1 MRERSLALAALHHIE
16 RGQGEPLVLLH
27 PIGLDHS
34 FWPGLIELCAAT
46 RRVFA
51 FDLPGHG
58 RSPAAPEAT
67 MTAYVEAV
75 KQTLDALAI
84 EKAAVLG
91 LSFGGMIAQ
100 ELAIRFPDR
109 VDRLIVCACAA
120 RIPPEA
126 REAVAARGQASLER
140 GMSAVV
146 DTTLQRWFTA
156 SFMGDPA
163 VAKVRARLLADDPEQ
178 WDAGWRVIA
187 THDALDRLPKL
198 AIPTLVIAGE
208 VDLGTPVLAARA
220 VAEAVPGARL
230 VVIPGA
236 PHMLQIECSET
247 FVGHVAAFLE
257 EQG

>member
-1 MRERSLALAALHHIE
+1 MTSVTLHHIE

-34 FWPGLIELCAAT
+34 FWPGLIERCAAT
-46 RRVFA
+46 RRVLA

-84 EKAAVLG
+84 EKTTVLG

-109 VDRLIVCACAA
+109 VGCLIACACGA

-126 REAVAARGQASLER
+126 REGVAARGRAAIEG

-146 DTTLQRWFTA
+146 DATLQRWFTS
-156 SFMGDPA
+156 SFMGAPA
-163 VAKVRARLLADDPEQ
+163 VDKVRDRLLADAPEQ
-178 WDAGWRVIA
+178 WNAGWRVIA
-187 THDALDRLPKL
+187 THDALGRLPNL
-198 AIPTLVIAGE
+198 DIPTLVVAGE
-208 VDLGTPVLAARA
+208 VDLGTPIPAARA
-220 VAEAVPGARL
+220 IADAVPKARL
-230 VVIPGA
+230 VILPGA
-236 PHMLQIECSET
+236 PHMLQIECVEP